1 MPITKVPQA
10 AHAMISYEDGIN
22 ASGGTLTKSYRLSNV
37 KAAATD
43 VDIYAV
49 ADGIGSLQS
58 KTVIEISRVDESV
71 LLNS

>member
-43 VDIYAV
+43 ADIYAV

-58 KTVIEISRVDESV
+58 KPVMEISRVDEAV

>member
-1 MPITKVPQA
+1 MPITKVPQM

-43 VDIYAV
+43 ADIYAV

-58 KTVIEISRVDESV
+58 KTVMEISRVDESV